1 MARVSGRDLSVQ
13 YALEEVEGPQGE
25 DRQDWRA
32 AWLAWWVVRAQ
43 GGAKNIDPDVFFT
56 ETFRHPAPALEVQLD
71 LANAFIDRD
80 IHGLNSLPADKAIIF
95 QAMPCLEHT
104 HRLYQLGAIH

>member
-43 GGAKNIDPDVFFT
+43 GGVKNIDPDVFYEHLRKT
-56 ETFRHPAPALEVQLD
+56 LTDAIEKRKPDELITDDPEASEAKAKQLEQQL
-71 LANAFIDRD
+71 
-80 IHGLNSLPADKAIIF
+80 
-95 QAMPCLEHT
+95 LELFP
-104 HRLYQLGAIH
+104 RENREA